1 MRKILTLFAMLL
13 MTVAVVAQSNSVIS
27 YQAVVRDG
35 QNRLVTNEEVT
46 VVVNVLDA
54 SDVVQY
60 DETEQ
65 VETNS
70 NGLISFVVGDG
81 NPTSFAAINWEGAKF
96 KTTVTVNS
104 TGYEVTNTIPVTSV
118 PTALYAAD
126 VNPDGA
132 TAQAI
137 RNALIDTAAA
147 IRSAMPIVN
156 NATLSIVAG
165 STELGTFT
173 ANSAANTTI
182 DIAPAFAELLTA
194 IAGLNAQIAD
204 LNALVDELRD
214 DVDELRDDLAN
225 IQDNLPVPTVIIT
238 GTDNVT
244 ASQANVHLNVG
255 SAGTVTI
262 TEIGLCYNTTGA
274 PSISDTKIALEG
286 TSAGSYTRLLSS
298 LNAGTTY
305 YVRAY
310 ITTAA
315 NGTFYGNEVTFT
327 TPTPSF
333 EITTNYSSDMLIACD
348 GAIEVTYTA
357 ELTNETIAD
366 YTLQWYVNDAAQ
378 TGATSVTFT
387 CSHNIPGEYNVKCVA
402 TRSGSTLEA
411 TKLTKAGTIDIIKVH
426 EGNAGEDW
434 GKVEIL
440 VAPITTASWKL
451 NGTEIGTWTGKT
463 DILPVGTYEVTLTNN
478 EGCSLTENFSI
489 RTSPVCIATAINSTI
504 ETTYTLDGQQYVK
517 TIKDHEN
524 NVYNVAQIGNLC
536 WTRENM
542 RAVTSPTTGSYLINT
557 SSAVYQS
564 KSATWVNGDSATYAP
579 KNYGVLYNWCAAA
592 DVHHPNYPEIVV
604 AGETSVQVIL
614 PHPTENHRGVCPS
627 GWHLPTNDEFKNL
640 YDIFP
645 KGGQWATG
653 TDWQSGVAQGP
664 GDMAYAERNISG
676 FSALPAGSSSNKGAV
691 QTTNYLNQVAWFNT
705 ATEYMSTQNW
715 RQASLYL
722 YSEQNNISATWN
734 TPMSPY
740 GLWQF
745 GHQRFSVRCVRNN

>member
-60 DETEQ
+60 AETEQ

-137 RNALIDTAAA
+137 RGALIDTAAAIRDALIDTAAA
-147 IRSAMPIVN
+147 IRSAMPTVN
-156 NATLSIVAG
+156 DATLSIVVG
-165 STELGTFT
+165 STPLGTFT

-182 DIAPAFAELLTA
+182 DIAPAFDELLTA
-194 IAGLNAQIAD
+194 IANLNASVA
-204 LNALVDELRD
+204 
-214 DVDELRDDLAN
+214 ELRDDLAN

-238 GTDNVT
+238 GTDIVT

-315 NGTFYGNEVTFT
+315 NGTFYGNEVTFI

-348 GAIEVTYTA
+348 SAIEVTYTA
-357 ELTNETIAD
+357 ELTNETITD

-387 CSHNIPGEYNVKCVA
+387 CSHIPGEYNVKCVA

-411 TKLTKAGTIDIIKVH
+411 TKLTKAVAPSTITIDIFKVH

-478 EGCSLTENFSI
+478 EGCSLTKNFSI

-542 RAVTSPTTGSYLINT
+542 RAVTSPTTGSYLINS

-564 KSATWVNGDSATYAP
+564 KSATWANGDSATYAP

-604 AGETSVQVIL
+604 AGELSVQVIL
-614 PHPTENHRGVCPS
+614 PHPTVNHRGICPS
-627 GWHLPTNDEFKNL
+627 GWHLPTNNEFKNL

-676 FSALPAGSSSNKGAV
+676 FSALPAGQSTNSGAV
-691 QTTNYLNQVAWFNT
+691 QKTNYLNQVAWFNT
-705 ATEYMSTQNW
+705 ATEYGNTQNW

-722 YSEQNNISATWN
+722 YSNENIISATW
-734 TPMSPY
+734 TLDWVRMC
-740 GLWQF
+740 QF
-745 GHQRFSVRCVRNN
+745 GHQRYSVRCVRNN

>member
-54 SDVVQY
+54 SDGVQY

-137 RNALIDTAAA
+137 RGALIDTAAA
-147 IRSAMPIVN
+147 IRSAMPTVN

-165 STELGTFT
+165 TTGLGTFT
-173 ANSAANTTI
+173 ANSAENTTI

-194 IAGLNAQIAD
+194 TIADLNAQIAGLNAQ
-204 LNALVDELRD
+204 
-214 DVDELRDDLAN
+214 VDELRDDLAN

-238 GTDNVT
+238 GTDIVT

-286 TSAGSYTRLLSS
+286 TSAGSYARLLSS

-411 TKLTKAGTIDIIKVH
+411 TKLTKADPSTIDIIKVH

-542 RAVTSPTTGSYLINT
+542 RAVTSPTTGSYLIN
-557 SSAVYQS
+557 SEYSQGAN
-564 KSATWVNGDSATYAP
+564 KSASWVNCDSVT
-579 KNYGVLYNWCAAA
+579 NSMYGVLYNYCAAA
-592 DVHHPNYPEIVV
+592 DIYNSNLSEISNGANTAATSYPQAVPQE
-604 AGETSVQVIL
+604 G
-614 PHPTENHRGVCPS
+614 HRGICPE
-627 GWHLPTNDEFKNL
+627 GWHISSVAEFNALKAEASKSGDL
-640 YDIFP
+640 CI
-645 KGGQWATG
+645 G
-653 TDWQSGVAQGP
+653 DWNTSSASGSP
-664 GDMAYAERNISG
+664 GDANYANRNRLG
-676 FSALPAGSSSNKGAV
+676 FSAFAAGMYEGGRGCSTAYLGAYSLFW
-691 QTTNYLNQVAWFNT
+691 TTVKVDHNNDTHHMVGVGPYNATGYHQQRLYNHVKVA
-705 ATEYMSTQNW
+705 
-715 RQASLYL
+715 
-722 YSEQNNISATWN
+722 
-734 TPMSPY
+734 
-740 GLWQF
+740 
-745 GHQRFSVRCVRNN
+745 VRCVRNN

>member
-60 DETEQ
+60 AETES

-137 RNALIDTAAA
+137 RGALIDTAAA
-147 IRSAMPIVN
+147 IRNALIDTAEAIRSAMPTVN
-156 NATLSIVAG
+156 DAILSIVAG
-165 STELGTFT
+165 SIELGTFT

-194 IAGLNAQIAD
+194 IAD
-204 LNALVDELRD
+204 LNAKVAELRA
-214 DVDELRDDLAN
+214 DLAN

-255 SAGTVTI
+255 SAGTVAI

-315 NGTFYGNEVTFT
+315 NGTFYGNEVTFI
-327 TPTPSF
+327 TPTPQF

-357 ELTNETIAD
+357 ELTNETIDD

-411 TKLTKAGTIDIIKVH
+411 TKLTKAVDPSTIDIIKVH

-478 EGCSLTENFSI
+478 EGCSLIENFSI

-564 KSATWVNGDSATYAP
+564 KSATWANGDSATYAP

-604 AGETSVQVIL
+604 AGETSVEVTL
-614 PHPTENHRGVCPS
+614 PHPTVNHRGICPS
-627 GWHLPTNDEFKNL
+627 GWHLPTNNEFKNL

-645 KGGQWATG
+645 KSGQWATG

-676 FSALPAGSSSNKGAV
+676 FSALPAGQSTNKGAV
-691 QTTNYLNQVAWFNT
+691 QKTNYLNQVAWFNT
-705 ATEYMSTQNW
+705 ATEYDYTQNW

-722 YSEQNNISATWN
+722 YSHQNNISATW
-734 TPMSPY
+734 TTSWIEMC
-740 GLWQF
+740 QF

>member
-81 NPTSFAAINWEGAKF
+81 NPASFAAINWDGAKF
-96 KTTVTVNS
+96 KTTVTINS

-137 RNALIDTAAA
+137 RGALIDTAVAIRSALIDTAAA
-147 IRSAMPIVN
+147 IRSAMPTVVN
-156 NATLSIVAG
+156 DATLSIVAG
-165 STELGTFT
+165 DTVLGTFT

-194 IAGLNAQIAD
+194 IAD
-204 LNALVDELRD
+204 LNAL
-214 DVDELRDDLAN
+214 VDELRDDLAN

-378 TGATSVTFT
+378 TEATFVTFT

-411 TKLTKAGTIDIIKVH
+411 TKLTKAVDPSTIDIIKVH

-463 DILPVGTYEVTLTNN
+463 DILPVGTYEVTLINN
-478 EGCSLTENFSI
+478 EGCTLTENFSI

-592 DVHHPNYPEIVV
+592 DVHHPDYPEIVE
-604 AGETSVQVIL
+604 AGEPSPQVIL
-614 PHPTENHRGVCPS
+614 PHPTENHRGICPS

-676 FSALPAGSSSNKGAV
+676 FSALPAGWSTNSGAV
-691 QTTNYLNQVAWFNT
+691 QKTNYLNQVAWFNT
-705 ATEYMSTQNW
+705 ATEYDNTQNW

-722 YSEQNNISATWN
+722 YSNQNNISATW
-734 TPMSPY
+734 TEGWTGMC
-740 GLWQF
+740 QF

>member
-137 RNALIDTAAA
+137 RSALIDTAAA
-147 IRSAMPIVN
+147 IRSAMPTVN
-156 NATLSIVAG
+156 DAILSIVAG

-194 IAGLNAQIAD
+194 IAD
-204 LNALVDELRD
+204 LNALVA
-214 DVDELRDDLAN
+214 ELRDDLAN

-274 PSISDTKIALEG
+274 PSISNTKIALEG

-411 TKLTKAGTIDIIKVH
+411 TKLTKAVDPSTIDIIKVH

-463 DILPVGTYEVTLTNN
+463 DILPVGTYEVTLANN

-542 RAVTSPTTGSYLINT
+542 RAVTSPTTGSYLIN
-557 SSAVYQS
+557 SEYSQGAN
-564 KSATWVNGDSATYAP
+564 KSASWVNCDSVT
-579 KNYGVLYNWCAAA
+579 NSMYGVLYNYCAAA
-592 DVHHPNYPEIVV
+592 DIYNSNLSEISNGNNTTATAYPQAVPQ
-604 AGETSVQVIL
+604 AG
-614 PHPTENHRGVCPS
+614 HRGICPE
-627 GWHLPTNDEFKNL
+627 GWHISSVAEFNALKAEASKSGDL
-640 YDIFP
+640 CI
-645 KGGQWATG
+645 G
-653 TDWQSGVAQGP
+653 DWNTSSESGSP
-664 GDMAYAERNISG
+664 GDANYANRNRLG
-676 FSALPAGSSSNKGAV
+676 FSA
-691 QTTNYLNQVAWFNT
+691 F
-705 ATEYMSTQNW
+705 ATGMYENGRGCSTQYLGKY
-715 RQASLYL
+715 SLFWTTVKVDHNNDTHKMVGVGPYNATGYHEQRL
-722 YSEQNNISATWN
+722 YN
-734 TPMSPY
+734 
-740 GLWQF
+740 
-745 GHQRFSVRCVRNN
+745 HVKVSVRCVRNN